1 MRVFIVLSL
10 LAVTLGHCRSP
21 KHVTSPLKV
30 VNKPVIPDR
39 LLGRFVDDYGIA
51 YTIMDSIWIQ
61 QPGITYHILDWNT
74 GEKFIIARNDKKNP
88 SEPDLYTRI
97 DYTYFEGMEPYGWGF
112 CLTVYNALSDSAAA
126 ASPAADRANP
136 RKGCNG
142 FPFSRM
148 KRAGQ

>member
-1 MRVFIVLSL
+1 MKIVIVLGLMGVL
-10 LAVTLGHCRSP
+10 LSNCRSP
-21 KHVTSPLKV
+21 KQVAATGTIARQR
-30 VNKPVIPDR
+30 VIPDR
-39 LLGRFVDDYGIA
+39 LLGRFMDDYGIT

-61 QPGITYHILDWNT
+61 QPGITYHILNWNT
-74 GEKFIIARNDKKNP
+74 SENYIIARNDKKNP

-126 ASPAADRANP
+126 SSPSADRANP